1 MSSLKMEKETSS
13 ESNISADSLEDAF
26 KRKTSLK
33 DGMSEDNIDTILVPF
48 YEKDVLVKVPKE
60 QKKKKELNRQGRSND
75 RLKESQNSSY
85 LVNKDARRARR
96 TTYLEMF
103 RKQLSP
109 QQKVE
114 PKPDDSEI
122 RSLSP
127 EVGDTAR
134 ESISGDHHNPVTEFY
149 NTESYNEIYYEKL
162 LHPDLENYMDSSYEE
177 GFNKE
182 SDGKSPRAIAIEN
195 LKSVSEVSQA
205 NRHARR
211 ATVQPIQTVK
221 LGGLG
226 PDMEQIKPRL
236 ERARSLQRYS
246 EKVRMENRLRIYK
259 KSVQVENDK
268 IDRESSTNQRSS
280 KHEIT
285 LQKDTNASYLVNKSS
300 QQISSH
306 RLNKLYTTSKSAD
319 VKMSR
324 IRTEETYAPRD
335 KSTNRTNKKVEALNS
350 AKGKRIDEKKMPE
363 TRAKSSTRNKG
374 INTDGKANAEVPPV
388 HINFMVNVG
397 GVRPSSAL
405 RNLEEKHRMYQE
417 QVKAFKMENKD

>member
-1 MSSLKMEKETSS
+1 MSSRKMEKETSS
-13 ESNISADSLEDAF
+13 ESNISVDSLEDAF
-26 KRKTSLK
+26 KKKTSLK
-33 DGMSEDNIDTILVPF
+33 NVMSEDNVDTILVPF

-60 QKKKKELNRQGRSND
+60 QKKKKELTRQGRSND
-75 RLKESQNSSY
+75 RIKEAHNSSY
-85 LVNKDARRARR
+85 LVNKDTRKARR

-114 PKPDDSEI
+114 PKPEETEI

-127 EVGDTAR
+127 EVGDTER

-162 LHPDLENYMDSSYEE
+162 LHQDLETYMDSSYEE
-177 GFNKE
+177 GLNKE
-182 SDGKSPRAIAIEN
+182 TDSKSPRAIAIEN

-226 PDMEQIKPRL
+226 PDMERIKPRL

-259 KSVQVENDK
+259 KSVQVENEK
-268 IDRESSTNQRSS
+268 TDRESCTQRSS
-280 KHEIT
+280 KHDIK
-285 LQKDTNASYLVNKSS
+285 LQKDPNASYLINKSS
-300 QQISSH
+300 QQSSLRH
-306 RLNKLYTTSKSAD
+306 KLYATSKSAD

-324 IRTEETYAPRD
+324 TRTEETYAPRD
-335 KSTNRTNKKVEALNS
+335 KSTNRTYKKVETLNS
-350 AKGKRIDEKKMPE
+350 AKGKRIDEKKIPE
-363 TRAKSSTRNKG
+363 TRARSSTRNKC

-417 QVKAFKMENKD
+417 QVKAFKMENNN